1 MERIGGVDKKL
12 KMEDKKLDLNSIIG
26 FILIFGILIWI
37 MYQNQPS
44 EATIAAEKAK
54 KEKVEKQEKA
64 NQVVAPQAVAEPV
77 IVAAGDSLQLAKAQ
91 KTLGSF
97 AYSATLPSAKEG
109 FTTIENELVKL
120 KIANKGGYIVEAT
133 LKNFEKFKK
142 GSGQLVELIKDNN
155 ADLNIQLQTSD
166 NRTLNTKDL
175 YFEPTL
181 TKVGEN
187 QMLSMKLKAG
197 ANEFLEYKYILKPN
211 EYMIGF
217 DLRSQGLNKVLNTS
231 KPLDLEWSLKTYRN
245 EKSVSYENR
254 YTEIYFEY
262 EDGKIDYVGQGN
274 DKEEDSNK
282 TTFVAFKQHFF
293 STILLTDKPFETSK
307 LHSNNL
313 VNDETIDTVYTKQ
326 LKANLPLA
334 FSNGEIDYKMSWY
347 FGPSDYKTLKHYDK
361 NLEKVIPLGWGIF
374 GWINMFIFIPLFG
387 FLSTTIGLSL
397 GIAIIIFT
405 ILIKIAMSPITFKSF
420 LSQAKM
426 KVLRPEIT
434 ELGEKF
440 KKDPMKKQQE
450 TMKLYNKAGVNPMA
464 GCIPALIQI
473 PFMYASFQFFP
484 SAFELRQKGF
494 LWADDLSSFDE
505 VIKLPFH
512 IPLYGDHISLF
523 PVLASIAIF
532 FYMKMTSGDQQMAA
546 PQQEGMP
553 DMAKMMKIMIYVSP
567 IMMLFFFNS
576 YGAGLSLYNFISN
589 LITIGIMIVI
599 KRYFIDSDKIH
610 AQIQENK
617 LKEPKKQGKFQQKL
631 QEVMEQAEAQKAKDK
646 KK

>member
-1 MERIGGVDKKL
+1 ME
-12 KMEDKKLDLNSIIG
+12 EKKLDLNSIIG
-26 FILIFGILIWI
+26 FVLIFGILIWI
-37 MYQNQPS
+37 MWQNQPS
-44 EATIAAEKAK
+44 EATIAADKAK
-54 KEKVEKQEKA
+54 KEQLAKAENAKKVVATQA
-64 NQVVAPQAVAEPV
+64 VVAPVAVV
-77 IVAAGDSLQLAKAQ
+77 AGDSTQLAQAQ

-97 AYSATLPSAKEG
+97 AYSATLPSAKND
-109 FTTIENELVKL
+109 FTTIENEVVKL

-155 ADLNIQLQTSD
+155 ADLNLQLLTRD

-181 TKVGEN
+181 TKVGAD

-197 ANEFLEYKYILKPN
+197 ANEYLEYKYILKPN
-211 EYMIGF
+211 DYMIGF

-231 KPLDLEWSLKTYRN
+231 KPLDLEWSLKTFRN
-245 EKSVSYENR
+245 EKSIAYENR
-254 YTEIYFEY
+254 YTEVYFEH
-262 EDGKIDYVGQGN
+262 EEGKIDYVGQGQ

-282 TTFVAFKQHFF
+282 TTYVAYKQHFF
-293 STILLTDKPFETSK
+293 STILLTNKAFESAK
-307 LHSNNL
+307 LQSNNL
-313 VNDETIDTVYTKQ
+313 VHDEEIDTTFTKQ
-326 LKANLPLA
+326 FKANIPLA
-334 FSNGEIDYKMSWY
+334 FNNGELDYKMSWY
-347 FGPSDYKTLKHYDK
+347 FGPTDYKILKSYDK
-361 NLEKVIPLGWGIF
+361 NLEKVISLGWGIF
-374 GWINMFIFIPLFG
+374 GWINKFIFIPLFG
-387 FLSTTIGLSL
+387 FLSTTVGLSF

-484 SAFELRQKGF
+484 SAFELRQKSF

-512 IPLYGDHISLF
+512 VPLYGDHISLF

-546 PQQEGMP
+546 PQQDGMP

-617 LKEPKKQGKFQQKL
+617 LKEPKKQGKFQKKL

>member
-1 MERIGGVDKKL
+1 MEEKKI
-12 KMEDKKLDLNSIIG
+12 DLNSIIG
-26 FILIFGILIWI
+26 FVLIFGILIWI
-37 MYQNQPS
+37 MYNNKPS

-54 KEKVEKQEKA
+54 KELVAKQKA
-64 NQVVAPQAVAEPV
+64 SKAVATQAAATPV
-77 IVAAGDSLQLAKAQ
+77 AVVAGDSTQLVQLQ
-91 KTLGSF
+91 KTLGGF

-109 FTTIENELVKL
+109 FTTVENEKVIL

-133 LKNFEKFKK
+133 LKNLEKFKK
-142 GSGQLVELIKDNN
+142 GSGQLVELIKNNN
-155 ADLNIQLQTSD
+155 ANLNIQLQTND

-175 YFEPTL
+175 YFEPTI
-181 TKVGEN
+181 TKVGAD
-187 QMLSMKLKAG
+187 QILSMKLKAG

-211 EYMIGF
+211 DYMIGF
-217 DLRSQGLNKVLNTS
+217 DLRSQGLNKVLNTA
-231 KPLDLEWSLKTYRN
+231 KPLDLEWSMKTFRN
-245 EKSVSYENR
+245 EKSISYENR
-254 YTEIYFEY
+254 YTEIYFEH
-262 EDGKIDYVGQGN
+262 EDGKIDYVGQGQ
-274 DKEEDSNK
+274 DKEENATKAS
-282 TTFVAFKQHFF
+282 FVAYKQHFF
-293 STILLTDKPFETSK
+293 STILITDKPFANAK
-307 LHSNNL
+307 LVSNNL
-313 VNDETIDTVYTKQ
+313 VHDETIDTVYTKQ
-326 LKANLPLA
+326 LKANVPLA
-334 FSNGEIDYKMSWY
+334 FSNGEIDYKMNWY

-361 NLEKVIPLGWGIF
+361 NLEKIIPLGWGIF
-374 GWINMFIFIPLFG
+374 GWINKFIFIPLFG
-387 FLSTTIGLSL
+387 FLTSTIGLSF

-484 SAFELRQKGF
+484 SAYELRQKGF
-494 LWADDLSSFDE
+494 LWADDLSSFDA
-505 VIKLPFH
+505 VVQLPFH

-553 DMAKMMKIMIYVSP
+553 DMAKMMKMMIYISP

-617 LKEPKKQGKFQQKL
+617 LKEPKKQGKFQRKL
-631 QEVMEQAEAQKAKDK
+631 QEVMEQAEAEKAKKAK
-646 KK
+646 K

>member
-1 MERIGGVDKKL
+1 MEQKKF
-12 KMEDKKLDLNSIIG
+12 DLNSIIG
-26 FILIFGILIWI
+26 FALIFAILVFI
-37 MYQNQPS
+37 MYQNQPDPKVV
-44 EATIAAEKAK
+44 AAEKAQ
-54 KEKVEKQEKA
+54 KELVIKEAKA
-64 NQVVAPQAVAEPV
+64 KELSDKTVATATVAVA
-77 IVAAGDSLQLAKAQ
+77 ATGDSTQLAQLQ
-91 KTLGSF
+91 KTLGNF
-97 AYSATLPSAKEG
+97 AYSATLPSAKATY
-109 FTTIENELVKL
+109 TTIENELVKL

-155 ADLNIQLQTSD
+155 ASLNVQLLTSD

-181 TKVGEN
+181 TKVGAD
-187 QMLSMKLKAG
+187 QILSMKLKAG

-211 EYMIGF
+211 DYMVGF
-217 DLRSQGLNKVLNTS
+217 DLRSQGLNKVLNTA
-231 KPLDLEWSLKTYRN
+231 KPLDLEWNLKTFRN
-245 EKSVSYENR
+245 ERSISYENR
-254 YTEIYFEY
+254 YAEVVYDY
-262 EDGKIDYVGQGN
+262 EDGKHNYVAQGEN
-274 DKEEDSNK
+274 KEEAPEKLSY
-282 TTFVAFKQHFF
+282 VAFKQHFF
-293 STILLTDKPFETSK
+293 TTILLTNTPFETSK
-307 LHSNNL
+307 LQSNDL
-313 VNDETIDTVYTKQ
+313 VKDEKIDTVYTKQ
-326 LKANLPLA
+326 FKANVPLA
-334 FSNGEIDYKMSWY
+334 FTNGEIDYKMSWY
-347 FGPSDYKTLKHYDK
+347 FGPSDYKTLKAYDK
-361 NLEKVIPLGWGIF
+361 NLEKIIPLGWGIF
-374 GWINMFIFIPLFG
+374 GWINKFVFIPLFG
-387 FLSTTIGLSL
+387 FLSSYIAY

-405 ILIKIAMSPITFKSF
+405 IIIKIAMSPITYKSF

-464 GCIPALIQI
+464 GCIPALIQL

-484 SAFELRQKGF
+484 SAFELRQKSF

-505 VIKLPFH
+505 VMKLPFT
-512 IPLYGDHISLF
+512 IPMYGDHISLF
-523 PVLASIAIF
+523 PILAAIAIF

-553 DMAKMMKIMIYVSP
+553 DMAKMMKYMIYISP
-567 IMMLFFFNS
+567 IMMLIFFNS

-589 LITIGIMIVI
+589 LITIGIMFVI
-599 KRYFIDSDKIH
+599 KNYIVDSDKIH
-610 AQIQENK
+610 AQIQQNK

>member
-1 MERIGGVDKKL
+1 MEQKKF
-12 KMEDKKLDLNSIIG
+12 DLNSIIG
-26 FILIFGILIWI
+26 FALIFGILVFI
-37 MYQNQPS
+37 MYQNQPDPKVV
-44 EATIAAEKAK
+44 AAEKAQ
-54 KEKVEKQEKA
+54 KELAIKQAKA
-64 NQVVAPQAVAEPV
+64 KELEAKTVAKATIAVA
-77 IVAAGDSLQLAKAQ
+77 ATGDSTQLAQLQ
-91 KTLGSF
+91 KTLGNF
-97 AYSATLPSAKEG
+97 AYSATLPSAKAG
-109 FTTIENELVKL
+109 MTTIENDLVKL
-120 KIANKGGYIVEAT
+120 TIANKGGYIVEAT
-133 LKNFEKFKK
+133 LKQFEKFKK
-142 GSGQLVELIKDNN
+142 GSGQLVQLIKDNN
-155 ADLNIQLQTSD
+155 ANLNVQLLTSD
-166 NRTLNTKDL
+166 NRTLNSKDL
-175 YFEPTL
+175 YFEPSL
-181 TKVGEN
+181 TKVGAD
-187 QMLSMKLKAG
+187 QVLSMKLKAG

-211 EYMIGF
+211 DYMIGF
-217 DLRSQGLNKVLNTS
+217 DIRSQGLNKVLNTA
-231 KPLDLEWSLKTYRN
+231 KPLDLEWNLKTYRN

-254 YTEIYFEY
+254 YTEIYFEH
-262 EDGKIDYVGQGN
+262 EDGKIDYAGLGQT
-274 DKEEDSNK
+274 EESDLEK
-282 TTFVAFKQHFF
+282 ATFIAFKQHFF
-293 STILLTDKPFETSK
+293 STILLSK
-307 LHSNNL
+307 TPLEAAKVKSDNL
-313 VNDETIDTVYTKQ
+313 VIDDKIDTTYTKQ
-326 LKANLPLA
+326 FKANIPLA
-334 FSNGEIDYKMSWY
+334 FTNGELDHKMSWY
-347 FGPSDYKTLKHYDK
+347 FGPTDYKTLKAYDQ
-361 NLEKVIPLGWGIF
+361 NLEKIISLGWGIF
-374 GWINMFIFIPLFG
+374 GWINKFIFIPLFG
-387 FLSTTIGLSL
+387 FLSSYIAY

-405 ILIKIAMSPITFKSF
+405 IIIKIAMSPITFKSF

-464 GCIPALIQI
+464 GCIPALIQL

-484 SAFELRQKGF
+484 SAFELRQKSF

-505 VIKLPFH
+505 IIRLPFY
-512 IPLYGDHISLF
+512 IPFYGNHISLF

-617 LKEPKKQGKFQQKL
+617 LKEPKKQGKFQKKL
-631 QEVMEQAEAQKAKDK
+631 QEVMEQAEAQKAQQK

>member
-1 MERIGGVDKKL
+1 ME
-12 KMEDKKLDLNSIIG
+12 EKKLDLNSIIG
-26 FILIFGILIWI
+26 FLLIFVILIWI
-37 MYQNQPS
+37 IYQNQPT
-44 EATIAAEKAK
+44 EASIAAEKAK
-54 KEKVEKQEKA
+54 KEQVVKEEKA
-64 NQVVAPQAVAEPV
+64 NQLVAPPAAAEPV
-77 IVAAGDSLQLAKAQ
+77 IVAVGDTLQLAQAK

-133 LKNFEKFKK
+133 LKSFEKFKK

-175 YFEPTL
+175 YFEPSL
-181 TKVGEN
+181 TKVGAD
-187 QMLSMKLKAG
+187 QILSMKLKAC

-217 DLRSQGLNKVLNTS
+217 DLRSQGLNKVLNTA
-231 KPLDLEWSLKTYRN
+231 KPLDLEWNLKSFRN

-262 EDGKIDYVGQGN
+262 DDGKIDYVGQGN

-307 LHSNNL
+307 LYSNNM
-313 VNDETIDTVYTKQ
+313 VNDETIDTIFTKQ
-326 LKANLPLA
+326 LKANIPLA
-334 FSNGEIDYKMSWY
+334 FTNGEIDYKMNWY
-347 FGPSDYKTLKHYDK
+347 FGPSDYKILKQYDK
-361 NLEKVIPLGWGIF
+361 NIEKIIPLGWGIF

-387 FLSTTIGLSL
+387 FLSTTLGLSL

-440 KKDPMKKQQE
+440 KKDAMKKQQE

-576 YGAGLSLYNFISN
+576 YGSGLSLYNFISN

-617 LKEPKKQGKFQQKL
+617 LKEPKKQGKFRQKL

>member
-1 MERIGGVDKKL
+1 MEQRKF
-12 KMEDKKLDLNSIIG
+12 DLNSIIG
-26 FILIFGILIWI
+26 FALIFVILIFI
-37 MYQNQPS
+37 MYQNQPDPKVV
-44 EATIAAEKAK
+44 AAEKAK
-54 KEKVEKQEKA
+54 KELSIKEAKAKELEAKTVEKA
-64 NQVVAPQAVAEPV
+64 T
-77 IVAAGDSLQLAKAQ
+77 ITVAATGDSTQLAQLQ
-91 KTLGSF
+91 KTLGNF
-97 AYSATLPSAKEG
+97 AYSATLPSAKAG
-109 FTTIENELVKL
+109 LTTIENELVKL
-120 KIANKGGYIVEAT
+120 TIANKGGYIVEAT
-133 LKNFEKFKK
+133 LKKFEKFKK
-142 GSGQLVELIKDNN
+142 GSGELVQLVKDNN
-155 ADLNIQLQTSD
+155 ANLNVQLLTSD
-166 NRTLNTKDL
+166 NRTLNSKDL

-181 TKVGEN
+181 TKVGAD
-187 QMLSMKLKAG
+187 QVLSMKLKAG

-217 DLRSQGLNKVLNTS
+217 DISSQGLNKVLNTT
-231 KPLDLEWSLKTYRN
+231 KPLDLEWDLKSYRN

-254 YTEIYFEY
+254 YTEIYFEH
-262 EDGKIDYVGQGN
+262 EEGKIDYAGLGQT
-274 DKEEDSNK
+274 EEENLSK
-282 TTFVAFKQHFF
+282 ASFIAFKQHFF
-293 STILLTDKPFETSK
+293 STILLSKTPLETAKVNSV
-307 LHSNNL
+307 NL
-313 VNDETIDTVYTKQ
+313 VHDEKIDTVFTKQ
-326 LKANLPLA
+326 FKANIPLV
-334 FSNGEIDYKMSWY
+334 FTNGELDHKMSWY
-347 FGPSDYKTLKHYDK
+347 FGPTDYKTLKSYDQ
-361 NLEKVIPLGWGIF
+361 NLEKIISLGWGVF
-374 GWINMFIFIPLFG
+374 GWINKFIFIPLFG
-387 FLSTTIGLSL
+387 FLSDYIPY
-397 GIAIIIFT
+397 GIAIIVFT

-464 GCIPALIQI
+464 GCIPALIQL

-484 SAFELRQKGF
+484 SAFELRQKSF

-505 VIKLPFH
+505 VIRLPFY
-512 IPLYGDHISLF
+512 IPFYGNHISLF

-610 AQIQENK
+610 VQIQENK
-617 LKEPKKQGKFQQKL
+617 LKEPKKQGRFQKKL
-631 QEVMEQAEAQKAKDK
+631 QEVMEQAEAQKALDK
-646 KK
+646 KKK

>member
-1 MERIGGVDKKL
+1 ME
-12 KMEDKKLDLNSIIG
+12 EKKLDLNSIIG
-26 FILIFGILIWI
+26 FVLIFGILIWI

-54 KEKVEKQEKA
+54 KELVAKEKA
-64 NQVVAPQAVAEPV
+64 NKAVATPAVTTPV
-77 IVAAGDSLQLAKAQ
+77 AVVAGDSTQLVQLQ
-91 KTLGSF
+91 KTLGGF
-97 AYSATLPSAKEG
+97 AYSATLPSAKND
-109 FTTIENELVKL
+109 FTTIENEVVKL

-155 ADLNIQLQTSD
+155 TNLNIQLQTSD

-181 TKVGEN
+181 TKTGAD
-187 QMLSMKLKAG
+187 QILSMKLKAG
-197 ANEFLEYKYILKPN
+197 ANEFLEYKYVLKPN
-211 EYMIGF
+211 DYMIGF
-217 DLRSQGLNKVLNTS
+217 DLRSQGLNKVLNSS

-254 YTEIYFEY
+254 YTEIYFQY
-262 EDGKIDYVGQGN
+262 EEDKIDYVGQGQ
-274 DKEEDSNK
+274 DKEENATKAS
-282 TTFVAFKQHFF
+282 FVAFKQHFF
-293 STILLTDKPFETSK
+293 STILLTDKPFETAK
-307 LHSNNL
+307 LQSNNL

-326 LKANLPLA
+326 LKANIPLA
-334 FSNGEIDYKMSWY
+334 FNNGEIDYKMNWY
-347 FGPSDYKTLKHYDK
+347 FGPSDYKILKKYDK
-361 NLEKVIPLGWGIF
+361 NLEKIIPLGWGIF

-387 FLSTTIGLSL
+387 FLSTTLGLSL

-484 SAFELRQKGF
+484 SAFELRQKSF

-512 IPLYGDHISLF
+512 VPLYGDHISLF

-553 DMAKMMKIMIYVSP
+553 DMAKMMKMMIYISP

-631 QEVMEQAEAQKAKDK
+631 QEVMEQAEAEKAKKAK
-646 KK
+646 K